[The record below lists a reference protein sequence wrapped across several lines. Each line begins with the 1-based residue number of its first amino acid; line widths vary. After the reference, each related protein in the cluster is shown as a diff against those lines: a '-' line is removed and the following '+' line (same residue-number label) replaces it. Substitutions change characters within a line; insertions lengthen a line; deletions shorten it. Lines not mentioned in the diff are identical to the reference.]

1 MGLLFHHPCGPTF
14 QRPQDTLIIDLK
26 HYNEQFY
33 ESHPSMF
40 VLLDNIAKLQ
50 VTAYIKLRSA
60 NAVAV
65 RSSHNSKKETFPI
78 EKYGLPPVC
87 KRRTQP

>member
-1 MGLLFHHPCGPTF
+1 VWANIPTTARHTNNRPEAF
-14 QRPQDTLIIDLK
+14 QK